1 MKSLDERIAS
11 GVPDGI
17 LKDLC
22 RGKTVKAWL
31 CDGTREDGAKVRVWV
46 DADKKMLVIKGCEK
60 PFWEI
65 QK

>member
-31 CDGTREDGAKVRVWV
+31 CDGTREDGVKVRVWV
-46 DADKKMLVIKGCEK
+46 DADKKMLVIKGYEK